1 MCLVPTS
8 LSFVVL
14 VSPTSTST
22 TPLSIFSVSDECF
35 LVATVLAYEGPWTV
49 EFPAN
54 KFQDIITMVF
64 FLLSGVID
72 PVVDG
77 CRPFIVDAKLQTEIE
92 QVSEGSS

>member
-1 MCLVPTS
+1 MSDSFAVP
-8 LSFVVL
+8 
-14 VSPTSTST
+14 VSPTSTT
-22 TPLSIFSVSDECF
+22 TNPLSIISVSNECF

-49 EFPAN
+49 GFPAN

-64 FLLSGVID
+64 FVLSGVID

-77 CRPFIVDAKLQTEIE
+77 ERLYIVDATLQAEIE